1 MRSVKRRRIE
11 GKTDY
16 KARLALLKSGKARLV
31 IRKTNNYIIVQFV
44 ESDIAQD
51 KVILGLN
58 SSVLLSKGWPKEKTG
73 SLKSI
78 PAAYLT
84 GLMLGNLAKSKIK
97 EAVLDIG
104 VHRNVKKSRI
114 YAALKGVI
122 DSGLSVPHSEE
133 ALPSLESMN
142 PEIKK
147 IFDKVKS
154 AIKEAK

>member
-1 MRSVKRRRIE
+1 MRSIKRRRIE

-16 KARLALLKSGKARLV
+16 KARLAMLKSGKIRLV
-31 IRKTNNYIIVQFV
+31 IRKTNNYIIAQFV

-51 KVILGLN
+51 KIIFGL
-58 SSVLLSKGWPKEKTG
+58 SSSALLTKGWPKEKTG

-84 GLMLGNLAKSKIK
+84 GLILGNLAKSKIK
-97 EAVLDIG
+97 EAILDIG

-122 DSGLSVPHSEE
+122 DSGVQIPHSSE
-133 ALPSLESMN
+133 ALPSLDNMN

-154 AIKEAK
+154 TIKETK